1 MKPKDLV
8 FNFWKWKEI
17 WDVNLHKARSLV
29 VLGNQ
34 KFLVRV
40 RLLPM
45 CRGELSAVIAR
56 LMSKCL
62 WSDWKWLWGVKEMPS
77 PFPCSLVIHE
87 WLWKE
92 THIEKKSSLKQM
104 NSKSELYFS
113 YETKNI
119 IYKYCPYN
127 RRRRVKQGVLVKRS
141 FFYSVEQ
148 KKKIY
153 IVSQTFVTLNQ
164 LTKNIRPYK

>member
-1 MKPKDLV
+1 
-8 FNFWKWKEI
+8 
-17 WDVNLHKARSLV
+17 
-29 VLGNQ
+29 
-34 KFLVRV
+34 
-40 RLLPM
+40 
-45 CRGELSAVIAR
+45 
-56 LMSKCL
+56 
-62 WSDWKWLWGVKEMPS
+62 
-77 PFPCSLVIHE
+77 
-87 WLWKE
+87 
-92 THIEKKSSLKQM
+92 M

-127 RRRRVKQGVLVKRS
+127 RRRRVKQGVLIKRS

-164 LTKNIRPYK
+164 LTKNVKPYK